1 MKRIAV
7 SVAVS
12 LALFLNACGGSGGG
26 GGSTSTCTSTALSG
40 VAAKGVIQQGVV
52 TAYELV
58 DGAWVERG
66 SAATDDSG
74 QYSLNLV
81 NYKNGIVKLVLS
93 ATANTRMKCDLED
106 CDGVGFGQS
115 LALSSDF
122 ILDAVLPNLTTA
134 SNIPITPYTH
144 MAAAMI
150 EAQLRSD
157 PATVT
162 AEAINSVLSRV
173 SVLAGFD
180 VANTRIIDITDATQL
195 AAATDEE
202 KVAAVRGSAIM
213 ELIGDQLPI
222 ERALRNLAD
231 TFADGSFNPGEA
243 LSITDLLDAFEMASG
258 RCLADCQSG
267 GDGQNRAGG

>member
-52 TAYELV
+52 TAYELL

-66 SAATDDSG
+66 SAITDDSG

-134 SNIPITPYTH
+134 SNIPITP
-144 MAAAMI
+144 
-150 EAQLRSD
+150 
-157 PATVT
+157 
-162 AEAINSVLSRV
+162 
-173 SVLAGFD
+173 
-180 VANTRIIDITDATQL
+180 
-195 AAATDEE
+195 
-202 KVAAVRGSAIM
+202 
-213 ELIGDQLPI
+213 
-222 ERALRNLAD
+222 
-231 TFADGSFNPGEA
+231 
-243 LSITDLLDAFEMASG
+243 
-258 RCLADCQSG
+258 
-267 GDGQNRAGG
+267 